1 MKITV
6 NKKAITS
13 FMEDK
18 LAAFLVENTTDFSVA
33 AFILQAIENQMRLL
47 EGKDIV
53 ISRDELKEMHED
65 AMLMDA
71 LRGGGV
77 DNWEWYSE
85 SISDYLKFINE
96 DRGTD
101 YQDFDEA
108 VEGLFIEVYGNE
120 TE

>member
-1 MKITV
+1 MEITV

-18 LAAFLVENTTDFSVA
+18 LAVFLVENTTDFSVA
-33 AFILQAIENQMRLL
+33 AFILQAVENQMRLL

-53 ISRDELKEMHED
+53 ISRDELKEMHESC
-65 AMLMDA
+65 MLMDA

-96 DRGTD
+96 DNGTD

-108 VEGLFIEVYGNE
+108 VEGLFIEAYGNE
-120 TE
+120 AE

>member
-1 MKITV
+1 MEITV

-13 FMEDK
+13 FMEEK

-47 EGKDIV
+47 ECKDIV

-65 AMLMDA
+65 AMLMEA
-71 LRGGGV
+71 LRNGGV
-77 DNWEWYSE
+77 DNWDWYGD
-85 SISDYLKFINE
+85 SIGEFLDFINE
-96 DRGTD
+96 DNNTN
-101 YQDFDEA
+101 YKSFDEA
-108 VEGLFIEVYGNE
+108 VDALFEEHYGNE

>member
-1 MKITV
+1 MEITV

-53 ISRDELKEMHED
+53 ISRDELKEMHES
-65 AMLMDA
+65 AMLMEA
-71 LRGGGV
+71 LQGGGV
-77 DNWEWYSE
+77 DNWSYYGDA
-85 SISDYLKFINE
+85 ISDYLKFLNE
-96 DRGTD
+96 ANYTD
-101 YQDFDEA
+101 FEDFDEA
-108 VEGLFIEVYGNE
+108 VSYLFEEAYGNE
-120 TE
+120 AE

>member
-1 MKITV
+1 MEITV

-18 LAAFLVENTTDFSVA
+18 LALFLVENTTDFSVA
-33 AFILQAIENQMRLL
+33 AFILQAIENQIRLL

-53 ISRDELKEMHED
+53 ISRDELKEMHESCI
-65 AMLMDA
+65 LMDA

-85 SISDYLKFINE
+85 SISNYLKFINE

-101 YQDFDEA
+101 YQNFDEA
-108 VEGLFIEVYGNE
+108 VEGLFIEVCGNE